1 MTATCLLDATTP
13 RAHLSV
19 RALLDTRAMEET
31 AKVEL
36 TWRNTSESRKTSKFD
51 YYGFSYKKTA
61 IKYF

>member
-19 RALLDTRAMEET
+19 RALLDTREMEET

-36 TWRNTSESRKTSKFD
+36 TWRNMYTSESRKTSKFD
-51 YYGFSYKKTA
+51 YYGFSYKKLR
-61 IKYF
+61 